1 MIITSQRFT
10 ARIALVTGGSRGIG
24 AAVVRR
30 LAKEGAAVAF
40 TYSASKASA
49 EALVSSIEG
58 EGGRALAIKADS
70 RIAEDIERAVTTTVA
85 HFGALNILV
94 NNAGILALGSVD
106 DFSVEAFDE
115 IYTVNVRAAY
125 IAAKACSK
133 VMNRGDRIIT
143 VGSVAGE
150 RTGFPGSSAYSMSKS
165 ALIGMVRGLA
175 LDFAPRGITVN
186 NIQPGPT
193 ATDMNPADAP
203 YLEHLVGLVPL
214 GRLGTADE
222 VAGMAAYLASDDAS
236 FVTGA
241 SLTVDG
247 GYLA

>member
-1 MIITSQRFT
+1 MNSNSQRFIGRT
-10 ARIALVTGGSRGIG
+10 ALITGGSRGIG
-24 AAVVRR
+24 AAIVRR
-30 LAKEGAAVAF
+30 LAQEGAAVAF
-40 TYSASKASA
+40 TYAASTAQA
-49 EALVSSIEG
+49 EALVADIRAH
-58 EGGRALAIKADS
+58 GGKALAIKADS
-70 RIAEDIERAVTTTVA
+70 RIAADIERAVSTTVE

-94 NNAGILALGSVD
+94 NNAGILGLGSVD
-106 DFSVEAFDE
+106 EFSVEALDNM
-115 IYTVNVRAAY
+115 YAVNVRAAY
-125 IAAKACSK
+125 VAIQACSR
-133 VMNRGDRIIT
+133 VMSRGDRIIT
-143 VGSVAGE
+143 IGSVAGA
-150 RTGFPGSSAYSMSKS
+150 RTGFPGSSAYSMTKA
-165 ALIGMVRGLA
+165 ALVGLVRGLA
-175 LDFAPRGITVN
+175 LDFAARGITVN

-203 YLEHLVGLVPL
+203 YLDHVIKLVPL

>member
-40 TYSASKASA
+40 TYSASRASA

-58 EGGRALAIKADS
+58 EGGKALAIKADS

-94 NNAGILALGSVD
+94 NNAGILGLGSVD
-106 DFSVEAFDE
+106 DFSIEAFDQM
-115 IYTVNVRAAY
+115 YAVNVRAAY

-143 VGSVAGE
+143 VGSVAGSVPA
-150 RTGFPGSSAYSMSKS
+150 FP
-165 ALIGMVRGLA
+165 VP
-175 LDFAPRGITVN
+175 API
-186 NIQPGPT
+186 P
-193 ATDMNPADAP
+193 
-203 YLEHLVGLVPL
+203 
-214 GRLGTADE
+214 
-222 VAGMAAYLASDDAS
+222 
-236 FVTGA
+236 
-241 SLTVDG
+241 
-247 GYLA
+247 

>member
-40 TYSASKASA
+40 TYSASRASA

-58 EGGRALAIKADS
+58 EGGKALAIKADS

-94 NNAGILALGSVD
+94 NNAGILGLGSVD
-106 DFSVEAFDE
+106 DFSIEAFDQM
-115 IYTVNVRAAY
+115 YAVNVRAAY

-203 YLEHLVGLVPL
+203 YLEHVVGLVPL

-222 VAGMAAYLASDDAS
+222 IAGMAAYLASDDAS

>member
-40 TYSASKASA
+40 TYSASQASA

-94 NNAGILALGSVD
+94 NNAGILGLGSVD
-106 DFSVEAFDE
+106 DFSIEAFDQM
-115 IYTVNVRAAY
+115 YAVNVRAAY

-133 VMNRGDRIIT
+133 VMNRGDRIIM

-222 VAGMAAYLASDDAS
+222 IAGMAAYLASDDAS

>member
-40 TYSASKASA
+40 TYSASQASA

-94 NNAGILALGSVD
+94 NNAGILGLGSVD
-106 DFSVEAFDE
+106 DFSIEAFDQM
-115 IYTVNVRAAY
+115 YAVNVRAAY

-222 VAGMAAYLASDDAS
+222 IAGMAAYLASDDAS

>member
-1 MIITSQRFT
+1 MSITSQRFT
-10 ARIALVTGGSRGIG
+10 GKVALVTGGSRGIG

-30 LAKEGAAVAF
+30 LAREGAAVAF
-40 TYSASKASA
+40 TYSASEEKA
-49 EALVSSIEG
+49 EALVTSIQG
-58 EGGRALAIKADS
+58 EGGKILAIKADS
-70 RIAEDIERAVTTTVA
+70 KIAQDIERAVASTVA
-85 HFGALNILV
+85 QFGALNILV
-94 NNAGILALGSVD
+94 NNAGILGLGSVD
-106 DFSVEAFDE
+106 DFSVESLDNMYA
-115 IYTVNVRAAY
+115 VNVRAAY
-125 IAAKACSK
+125 IAAQACSK
-133 VMNRGDRIIT
+133 VMNRGDRIIM

-150 RTGFPGSSAYSMSKS
+150 RTGFPGSSAYSMTKA

-175 LDFAPRGITVN
+175 LDFASRGITVN

-203 YLEHLVGLVPL
+203 YLDHLIGLIPL
-214 GRLGTADE
+214 GRLGTAHE
-222 VAGMAAYLASDDAS
+222 IASMAAYLASDDAS